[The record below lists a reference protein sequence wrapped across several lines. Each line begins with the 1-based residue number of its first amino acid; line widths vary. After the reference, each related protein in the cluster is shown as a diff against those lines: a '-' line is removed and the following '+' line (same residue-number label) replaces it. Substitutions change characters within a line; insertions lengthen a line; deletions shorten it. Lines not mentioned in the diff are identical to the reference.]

1 MLTASAS
8 STTHVRQPMW
18 NAASAKYSFGTN
30 PAKMGMPTID
40 SAPIVNS
47 TPETSS
53 RWPAPRMS
61 RISCRPPEAA
71 ISPAEDRKSMGFV
84 SAWAKIWKNT
94 ASSAACVPSPSPM

>member
-1 MLTASAS
+1 
-8 STTHVRQPMW
+8 MW

-47 TPETSS
+47 TPETAS
-53 RWPAPRMS
+53 RCPAPRIS